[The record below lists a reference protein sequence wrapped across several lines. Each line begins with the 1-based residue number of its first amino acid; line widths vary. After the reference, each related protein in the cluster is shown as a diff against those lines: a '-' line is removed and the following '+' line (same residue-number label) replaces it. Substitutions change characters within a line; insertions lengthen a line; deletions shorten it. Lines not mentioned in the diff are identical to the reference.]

1 MKRLLITLFT
11 AAIFTATVNAQTTL
25 LSTKGENKMN
35 TIIIYSSTT
44 GFTKQYAEWISEA
57 TGFEAV
63 ELKSVTAQQI
73 QNAERVVFG
82 SSLKA
87 GVLLKLDKIKKMNP
101 KNLVI
106 FAVGLTEKSADYSK
120 SIVDANKIGDTP
132 FFYMRGGVKFSKLGF
147 FERAIL
153 KKITGLSEDTDYSS
167 KDNIA
172 ELVEFLNK

>member
-1 MKRLLITLFT
+1 
-11 AAIFTATVNAQTTL
+11 
-25 LSTKGENKMN
+25 MN
-35 TIIIYSSTT
+35 TIIVYSSTT

-63 ELKSVTAQQI
+63 ELKSATAEQL

-120 SIVDANKIGDTP
+120 SIVDSNKIGDTP

-153 KKITGLSEDTDYSS
+153 KKITGLLEDTDYSS
-167 KDNIA
+167 KANIA
-172 ELVEFLNK
+172 ELVEFLNR